1 MRLKFVQAV
10 VVTALW
16 GWCGLG
22 TMAQSTTYHRLSADE
37 FEGRPGSMSGAIA
50 YTNCS
55 IDFHY
60 RVTNDSHNNI
70 IITPDVQLVF
80 NRDKSWIDKHRI
92 LNSAMLAAILKHEQ
106 GHYTI
111 AYMEQQELLRT
122 ISKTRFTAN
131 YQAQAAAIFDKV
143 HDKYKVLNENYDT
156 DTQNSLDRVQQRSW
170 DEYFKK
176 RLAYM
181 PPAGI

>member
-1 MRLKFVQAV
+1 MRLKFVQAMFII
-10 VVTALW
+10 ALW

-37 FEGRPGSMSGAIA
+37 FEGKPGGMAGAIA

-60 RVTNDSHNNI
+60 RVTNDSRNNI
-70 IITPDVQLVF
+70 IVTPDVQLVF
-80 NRDKSWIDKHRI
+80 NRDKSWIDKRRI
-92 LNSAMLAAILKHEQ
+92 LNSAMMAAILKHEQ

-122 ISKTRFTAN
+122 ISKTRFTTN
-131 YQAQAAAIFDKV
+131 YQAQAAFIFDKI
-143 HDKYKVLNENYDT
+143 DAKYKQLTDNYDT
-156 DTQNSLDRVQQRSW
+156 DTQHSLDRVQQHSW

-181 PPAGI
+181 PPVAM